1 MQTSAQKRARAKYE
15 REKTKQYKIRL
26 STISDADMIA
36 YLEGLDNRQG
46 RLKELIRADMAHS
59 QYPS

>member
-1 MQTSAQKRARAKYE
+1 MQTPAQRRARAKYE

-36 YLEGLDNRQG
+36 YLDSLNNRQG

-59 QYPS
+59 QNPR

>member
-1 MQTSAQKRARAKYE
+1 MQTPAQKRARAKYE

-46 RLKELIRADMAHS
+46 RLKELIRADMSHS
-59 QYPS
+59 QNTR

>member
-1 MQTSAQKRARAKYE
+1 M
-15 REKTKQYKIRL
+15 L
-26 STISDADMIA
+26 IA

-59 QYPS
+59 QNPR

>member
-1 MQTSAQKRARAKYE
+1 MQTPAQKRARAKYE

-36 YLEGLDNRQG
+36 YLDNLDNRQG
-46 RLKELIRADMAHS
+46 RLKELIRADMSHS
-59 QYPS
+59 QNPR